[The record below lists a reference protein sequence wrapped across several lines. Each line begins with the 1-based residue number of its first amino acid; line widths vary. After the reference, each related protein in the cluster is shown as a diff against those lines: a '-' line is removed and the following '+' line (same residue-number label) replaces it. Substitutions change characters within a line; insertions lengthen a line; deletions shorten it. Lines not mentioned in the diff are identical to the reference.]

1 MKGTA
6 IRRGELNA
14 FIEQA
19 SGVDKLFIGQEV
31 LPVLGVNKRAGEYP
45 ILRKA
50 KGQLLMRDNTKR
62 NSSGSYN
69 EITRKHEWDS
79 YTCEDRGLEERVDDT
94 KADEMTDFFDL
105 EVTTT
110 KLVGR
115 ACKMDFEN
123 QVMAKTFNESVFTKV
138 DAAVNYLAANAATV
152 DPAADIINAI
162 AALVSRG
169 QSANTMVMSLSMW
182 NYVRRSKLLQAYIYG
197 SNNDAVKVIKK
208 ADVERI
214 FGEESG
220 GTLKLMIGAAVQSTS
235 NRAKDTIVTA
245 SIWPNTHI
253 WVGNVQS
260 GDFANGGAGR
270 TLSWEADTP
279 NGLFLTETYRDD
291 KNRGDMVRVR
301 SNSIEKVIDEDAGQ
315 LIKTNANF

>member
-19 SGVDKLFIGQEV
+19 SGVDKLFIGQQV
-31 LPVLGVNKRAGEYP
+31 MPVLGVKKRAAEYP

-50 KGQLLMRDNTKR
+50 KGQLLTRDNTKR
-62 NSSGSYN
+62 NSSGTYN
-69 EITRKHEWDS
+69 EITRKHEWDN
-79 YTCEDRGLEERVDDT
+79 YTCEDRGLEEKVDDT
-94 KADEMTDFFDL
+94 KADEMSDFFDL
-105 EVTTT
+105 EVVTT

-115 ACKMDFEN
+115 ACRMDFEN
-123 QVMAKTFNESVFTKV
+123 NVVATLFNEETFLKE
-138 DAAVNYLAANAATV
+138 DAAVNYTLANIATV
-152 DPAADIINAI
+152 DPAQDFLNAI
-162 AALVSRG
+162 AAGVARG
-169 QSANTMVMSLSMW
+169 QMMNTMIMSLKMW
-182 NYVRRSKLLQAYIYG
+182 NYIRRSKLLQAYIYG
-197 SNNDAVKVIKK
+197 SNNDSVKVIKK

-220 GTLKLMIGAAVQSTS
+220 GTMNLMIGAAVQSTS
-235 NRAKDTIVTA
+235 NRGKDTITTA
-245 SIWPNTHI
+245 SIWPTSHI
-253 WVGNVQS
+253 WLGNVQS
-260 GDFANGGAGR
+260 GDFSNGGVGR

-291 KNRGDMVRVR
+291 TRRGDMVRVR

>member
-19 SGVDKLFIGQEV
+19 SGVDKLFIGQQV
-31 LPVLGVNKRAGEYP
+31 LPVLGVKKRSAEYP
-45 ILRKA
+45 VLRKA
-50 KGQLLMRDNTKR
+50 KGGLLMRDNTKR
-62 NSSGSYN
+62 NSAGTYN
-69 EITRKHEWDS
+69 EISRKHEWDN

-94 KADEMTDFFDL
+94 KADEMSDFFDL
-105 EVTTT
+105 EVKTT

-123 QVMAKTFNESVFTKV
+123 QVKARIFDESVFAKE
-138 DAAVNYLAANAATV
+138 DADVNYLAANAATV
-152 DPAADIINAI
+152 DPAADFLNAI
-162 AALVSRG
+162 AQLTARG
-169 QSANTMVMSLSMW
+169 QMPNTMVMNLAMW
-182 NYVRRSKLLQAYIYG
+182 NYIRRSKLLQAYIYG
-197 SNNDAVKVIKK
+197 SNNDNVKVIKK

-220 GTLKLMIGAAVQSTS
+220 GSMTLMIAAAVQSTS
-235 NRAKDTIVTA
+235 NKGKETIVT
-245 SIWPNTHI
+245 SPIWPTSHI
-253 WVGNVQS
+253 WIGNVQS

-270 TLSWEADTP
+270 TLSWEADAP

-291 KNRGDMVRVR
+291 TRRADMVRVR
-301 SNSIEKVIDEDAGQ
+301 SNSIEKIIDEDAGQ
-315 LIKTNANF
+315 LIKTNADF

>member
-19 SGVDKLFIGQEV
+19 SGVDKLFIGQTL
-31 LPVLGVNKRAGEYP
+31 LPVLGVTKRSAEYP
-45 ILRKA
+45 VLRKA
-50 KGQLLMRDNTKR
+50 KGHLLTRDNTKR
-62 NSSGSYN
+62 NSSGTYN
-69 EITRKHEWDS
+69 QISRKHEWDN
-79 YTCEDRGLEERVDDT
+79 YTCEDRGLEESVDDT
-94 KADEMTDFFDL
+94 KAEDMKDFFDL

-123 QVMAKTFNESVFTKV
+123 TVVAKAYDESVFAKV
-138 DAAVNYLAANAATV
+138 DAGVAYTLANIATV
-152 DPAADIINAI
+152 DPAADFINAI

-169 QSANTMVMSLSMW
+169 QSANTMVMSLAMW
-182 NYVRRSKLLQAYIYG
+182 NYVRRSKLLQTYIYG
-197 SNNDAVKVIKK
+197 SNNDNVKVIRK

-220 GTLKLMIGAAVQSTS
+220 GVMTMLIGAAVQSTS
-235 NRAKDTIVTA
+235 NRGKDTITTA
-245 SIWPNTHI
+245 PIWPNTHVWI
-253 WVGNVQS
+253 GNVQS
-260 GDFANGGAGR
+260 GDFAAGGVGR

-291 KNRGDMVRVR
+291 KTRADMVRVR
-301 SNSIEKVIDEDAGQ
+301 SNSIEKIIDEDAGQ
-315 LIKTNANF
+315 LIKTNATF